1 MFNCFGDFL
10 YLSPQRNLRMVLRD
24 KKHEELKRVTGQGG
38 LGESKR
44 VCVCVL
50 LKETE
55 FWLIYGKIVYGK
67 ISCFGTLAMVA
78 WVKTRISTWVRLQ
91 AV

>member
-10 YLSPQRNLRMVLRD
+10 YLSPQRNLRMVLHD
-24 KKHEELKRVTGQGG
+24 KKHEELKRVAGQGG

-44 VCVCVL
+44 MCVCAL

-55 FWLIYGKIVYGK
+55 FWLHYVKRG
-67 ISCFGTLAMVA
+67 CFVTLEMVA
-78 WVKTRISTWVRLQ
+78 WVKTWIST
-91 AV
+91 